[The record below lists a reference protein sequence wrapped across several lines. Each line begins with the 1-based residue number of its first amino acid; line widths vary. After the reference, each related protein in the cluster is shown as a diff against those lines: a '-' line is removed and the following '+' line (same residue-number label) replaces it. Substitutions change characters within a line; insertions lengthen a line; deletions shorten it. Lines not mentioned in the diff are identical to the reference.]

1 MPAVLLLPG
10 VEGNEKMRSLQSQ
23 SPTSPGL
30 TSRAIPTSGFA
41 RGPRRNRGSGLSG
54 GADC

>member
-10 VEGNEKMRSLQSQ
+10 VEGNEKMRSLPSQ

-30 TSRAIPTSGFA
+30 TSRAISHVWLCARPTAG
-41 RGPRRNRGSGLSG
+41 
-54 GADC
+54 